1 MTDLVIRAPRG
12 QEAVACRM
20 LLPEAADSTA
30 RESLLA
36 LASEPPYIV
45 GAAAMV
51 RLPGEFDG
59 LAIQVV
65 PRCRRRGIATRLLAR
80 IEEDARACG
89 IGRLR
94 GAIQTLHLTDGAA
107 FAAARGFRRVDRMT
121 RWQCEAGPFLE
132 CQWNARRRLQQRR
145 TVPPGAHVEPLG
157 EANRDGVARLWAQYL
172 ADRPRRLDSLEYDL
186 SAPRYAPSRVVM
198 DGETVAGF
206 ELIRTE
212 GRVVLVDAKV
222 IAPPYR
228 RGWASV
234 LLNAA
239 AADLALGLGAEIV
252 EFAWA
257 EDVTDTARMAARFP
271 GRVTSVL
278 DRYEKP

>member
-1 MTDLVIRAPRG
+1 
-12 QEAVACRM
+12 
-20 LLPEAADSTA
+20 
-30 RESLLA
+30 
-36 LASEPPYIV
+36 
-45 GAAAMV
+45 
-51 RLPGEFDG
+51 
-59 LAIQVV
+59 
-65 PRCRRRGIATRLLAR
+65 
-80 IEEDARACG
+80 
-89 IGRLR
+89 
-94 GAIQTLHLTDGAA
+94 
-107 FAAARGFRRVDRMT
+107 
-121 RWQCEAGPFLE
+121 
-132 CQWNARRRLQQRR
+132 
-145 TVPPGAHVEPLG
+145 
-157 EANRDGVARLWAQYL
+157 
-172 ADRPRRLDSLEYDL
+172 
-186 SAPRYAPSRVVM
+186 M